1 MRLPP
6 LRRFWYTSVEF
17 GKEVLFQPASRGQTP
32 IASDPKRLMKLGLTP
47 KHSECPLFSPT
58 AIVARVQKR
67 GIKPVLAILHQNAG
81 VTGGDEDARRVV
93 QEWTLNMAEKR
104 GGTVKAYRPVAK

>member
-1 MRLPP
+1 MSPFLA
-6 LRRFWYTSVEF
+6 
-17 GKEVLFQPASRGQTP
+17 Q
-32 IASDPKRLMKLGLTP
+32 
-47 KHSECPLFSPT
+47 CPLFLPT

-81 VTGGDEDARRVV
+81 VTGGDEDAGRVV

>member
-1 MRLPP
+1 M
-6 LRRFWYTSVEF
+6 
-17 GKEVLFQPASRGQTP
+17 
-32 IASDPKRLMKLGLTP
+32 
-47 KHSECPLFSPT
+47 SPFL
-58 AIVARVQKR
+58 QKR